1 MRSAIVIG
9 YAIASAAAATAAQQF
24 DMAAIQKWNA
34 AKVVHYKISGVY
46 RGTVPIARGQDAQ
59 YAEAVVNDAFTVDV
73 DLEMR
78 HLETVGTPKF
88 ANAKTTLTGVA
99 SPGIVK
105 CPPPTPQGEFEYF
118 EVTKVVTKQSA
129 LELQGT
135 RTFPSIGLS
144 NQWPSS
150 CAQQNVAGG
159 TDPVS
164 VTIAVP
170 SPVMLAL
177 PGGADPKF
185 SIAPDRKSFVFKAG
199 DWTWT
204 YTPSVVQ

>member
-9 YAIASAAAATAAQQF
+9 FAVASAAAATAAQQF

-34 AKVVHYKISGVY
+34 AKVVHFKIAGVY

-59 YAEAVVNDAFTVDV
+59 YAEAVVNDAFTVEV

-78 HLETVGTPKF
+78 RQETVGTPKF
-88 ANAKTTLTGVA
+88 TNTRSTLTGVA

-118 EVTKVVTKQSA
+118 EVTQVVTKQSS

-144 NQWPSS
+144 NQWPAS
-150 CAQQNVAGG
+150 CAQKTVAGG

-177 PGGADPKF
+177 PANADPKF
-185 SIAPDRKSFVFKAG
+185 AISQDRKSFVLKAG